1 MAEGSRHE
9 GQTRALPPEVL
20 KITALLDVCVR
31 VSVCV
36 CVRKIL
42 CNCPVYPRLPT
53 ATCGTSAKVAATA
66 LEIAA

>member
-1 MAEGSRHE
+1 MAEDSRHE
-9 GQTRALPPEVL
+9 GQTCALPPEVP
-20 KITALLDVCVR
+20 KIAALLDVCVR

-36 CVRKIL
+36 YKKIL

-53 ATCGTSAKVAATA
+53 ATCGTAAKVAATA